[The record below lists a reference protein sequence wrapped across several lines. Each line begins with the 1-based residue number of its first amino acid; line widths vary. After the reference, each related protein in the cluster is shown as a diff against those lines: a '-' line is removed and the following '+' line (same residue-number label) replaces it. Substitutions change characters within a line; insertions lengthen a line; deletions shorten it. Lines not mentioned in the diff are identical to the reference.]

1 VSLCAAMG
9 VAHRRRIFGSNVMDP
24 PLQHG
29 FYEPEWFQG

>member
-1 VSLCAAMG
+1 MG
-9 VAHRRRIFGSNVMDP
+9 DSHKYERRWEQKGSNVMDP